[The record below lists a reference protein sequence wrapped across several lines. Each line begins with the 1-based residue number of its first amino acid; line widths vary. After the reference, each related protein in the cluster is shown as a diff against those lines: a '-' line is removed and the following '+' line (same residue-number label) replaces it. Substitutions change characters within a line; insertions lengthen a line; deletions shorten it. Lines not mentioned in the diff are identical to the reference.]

1 MKSHEQR
8 MREIRESIES
18 YNEKASER
26 LAVDAI
32 IDWLRGEHSTEE
44 ALDLLGYKDLLGY
57 RDSEGKRI
65 PEPLAKELLR
75 LCRGADRDER
85 EKIKIIVDATPEAEA
100 ARLSH
105 RELIE
110 RYDPDDSSNAFGTRL
125 ATIAGKD
132 NKQNPNTFLIFDGD
146 ELNRGATLKEL
157 ERLRAVLSSRSIAT
171 YDGTPHETFAVG
183 DRPARYKEQ
192 SPWNPQEALY
202 DGKSNAGVP
211 WGGLPKDTKQLVL
224 IASTSNQSDFQK
236 YTEIELFELLERA
249 HNEKPPF
256 SFKLAAR
263 LFPEAFIKWR
273 NLERQGN
280 LPSLKIPAGGD
291 SATAASATPS
301 SATTAG
307 ITPAPAGS

>member
-1 MKSHEQR
+1 MKPHEQR
-8 MREIRESIES
+8 IREIRESIES

-26 LAVDAI
+26 LDVDAI
-32 IDWLRGEHSTEE
+32 IDWIRREHPTEE
-44 ALDLLGYKDLLGY
+44 ALDLLGYKDLLEY

-85 EKIKIIVDATPEAEA
+85 EKIKVIVDATPEAEA
-100 ARLSH
+100 ARLSL

-110 RYDPDDSSNAFGTRL
+110 RYDPDDPSNAFGTRL

-146 ELNRGATLKEL
+146 ELNRGATFKEL
-157 ERLRAVLSSRSIAT
+157 ERLRAGFSSRSIAT
-171 YDGTPHETFAVG
+171 YDGIPYETFAIG

-202 DGKSNAGVP
+202 HGESNAGVA
-211 WGGLPKDTKQLVL
+211 WGKLPLNTRQLVS
-224 IASTSNQSDFQK
+224 IASTSNLPDFQK
-236 YTEIELFELLERA
+236 YTEMELFAVLERYELD
-249 HNEKPPF
+249 EKNS
-256 SFKLAAR
+256 SFKRAAR
-263 LFPEAFIKWR
+263 LFPAAAIQFHDLARK
-273 NLERQGN
+273 GS
-280 LPSLKIPAGGD
+280 LPSLKVPAGGD
-291 SATAASATPS
+291 STTAASATPS

-307 ITPAPAGS
+307 TTPAPAGS